1 MSTDEYKA
9 LSLDAQAEY
18 DSYLWDL
25 AYDIYLDAKAES
37 EAQYEP
43 ENWNPTSR
51 PSSFLLRNSEAVYA

>member
-43 ENWNPTSR
+43 EN
-51 PSSFLLRNSEAVYA
+51 